1 VTSQRQHRK
10 AKARYYERCVVCGKP
25 KKIPEQ
31 MQKGVTRADFDRDEF
46 CSTECCRAYYD
57 GAATVSA

>member
-25 KKIPEQ
+25 KKIPDQ
-31 MQKGVTRADFDRDEF
+31 MQKGVTRADFECDPF
-46 CSTECCRAYYD
+46 CSTEHAKAYYD